1 MYLDQRKYD
10 EKPLSKGEII
20 FVLIISGLFLFMMTM
35 ELFSNYEPRK
45 LGAVLFVIF
54 WIPLLFIHELG
65 HAIMA
70 KWLGWEVSKVNIGI
84 GQKVYSRKVGDA
96 QVDIRMFPIEGFVSC
111 APKDQQSTRLQNALI
126 YFAGPGIELLIFF
139 IIMFV
144 FGASWLFTPTNE
156 YWVIAIQSFA
166 YAALAGAVINLIP
179 VGIQTKDGMTPND
192 GLGILM
198 SLFGKAGK

>member
-10 EKPLSKGEII
+10 EKPLSKSELA
-20 FVLIISGLFLFMMTM
+20 FVLIISGLFLFMMMM

-45 LGAVLFVIF
+45 LGAILFIIF

-96 QVDIRMFPIEGFVSC
+96 QLDIRMFPIEGFVSC
-111 APKDQQSTRLQNALI
+111 APKDQHGTRFQNALI
-126 YFAGPGIELLIFF
+126 YFAGPGVELLIFF
-139 IIMFV
+139 VIMLI
-144 FGASWLFTPTNE
+144 FGASWLFTPVDD
-156 YWVIAIQSFA
+156 YGVIAIQSFA
-166 YAALAGAVINLIP
+166 FAALAGAVINLIP
-179 VGIQTKDGMTPND
+179 VGIQTKDGITPND